1 MFGSVLLF
9 FSYLSNKLYSE
20 TIQRC
25 RISYKDSEVA
35 ELEGIEACIKD
46 AIQKNKV
53 SSDSVFY
60 GNFVAG
66 ITYLVIGYRYN
77 GGKYGTIIL
86 YGCNNTTI
94 RANIANNVISI
105 L

>member
-1 MFGSVLLF
+1 MPFSIDSYFTNFFGNS
-9 FSYLSNKLYSE
+9 
-20 TIQRC
+20 IQRC
-25 RISYKDSEVA
+25 RISYKDSEVV
-35 ELEGIEACIKD
+35 ELGNVGACIKD

-66 ITYLVIGYRYN
+66 ITYLMIGYRYN

-94 RANIANNVISI
+94 RADIANNVISI
-105 L
+105 K